1 MDAKWVLIGVLG
13 VCVGTGCGDTTSA
26 NGEFGRIN
34 YSLFTEY
41 VSDQANLTEASIVTG
56 HQQQIYTALT
66 STGWSDAKNPE
77 LLVHSIG
84 PTTGTTLFQTG
95 GEGGVDDI
103 LVTVDVPGTYTFEAY
118 ESDELFER
126 IVLEFEAPVSFE
138 LITWTREPYADSFQK
153 VPDTGEVISVVA
165 GTQASFLPVPL
176 DDSGVRLLGDLHANL
191 TADPVDFIVPDYA
204 VKPFEQDVLAISEPL
219 NIYFIQPGD
228 VAITLTDPVSQASAT
243 MNFKVDPL
251 E

>member
-1 MDAKWVLIGVLG
+1 MGTKWIVLG
-13 VCVGTGCGDTTSA
+13 MGVVGLASGCGDTTSA

-41 VSDQANLTEASIVTG
+41 VSDQTSLTEASIVTG

-77 LLVHSIG
+77 LLVHSIA

-103 LVTVDVPGTYTFEAY
+103 LVTVDVPGSYTFEARD
-118 ESDELFER
+118 EEELFER

-153 VPDTGEVISVVA
+153 VSNPEDVISVVA

-176 DDSGVRLLGDLHANL
+176 NGDGVRLLGDLHANL
-191 TADPVDFIVPDYA
+191 TAVPEESIVPDYT
-204 VKPFEQDVLAISEPL
+204 VKPYEQNVLAISEPL

-228 VAITLTDPVSQASAT
+228 VAVTLTDPVSQASAT
-243 MNFKVDPL
+243 MNFKVDPI